1 MILKIYVLDG
11 LTKKDLVKLFA
22 IVIQLIKNGVMSLWT
37 IRKVKVHEVE
47 TESKISANTKLLFVF
62 YINLRIGKYGWL
74 ALETFLQLNQKGS
87 FVNSLV
93 LFGWIICK
101 FDHFLDK
108 LKINWLKLSDNTD
121 KNFKILRDVNKC
133 FIFDVKSWRL
143 DCRKV
148 KNLLW
153 RFVTKTKSKE
163 SSLESYQVGEYFKKV
178 QSRIKIYKSSRP
190 NKLVKKK

>member
-1 MILKIYVLDG
+1 M
-11 LTKKDLVKLFA
+11 
-22 IVIQLIKNGVMSLWT
+22 IKNGVMSLWT

-47 TESKISANTKLLFVF
+47 SKISAYDIRKHKIVICYF

-93 LFGWIICK
+93 LFGWMISK

-108 LKINWLKLSDNTD
+108 LEINCLKLSNNTD
-121 KNFKILRDVNKC
+121 KIFKILRDVNKC
-133 FIFDVKSWRL
+133 FIFDVKKSWRL

-153 RFVTKTKSKE
+153 RFVTKGKSKE
-163 SSLESYQVGEYFKKV
+163 SSLESYQVGEKV
-178 QSRIKIYKSSRP
+178 QSRNKIYKSSRP

>member
-1 MILKIYVLDG
+1 M
-11 LTKKDLVKLFA
+11 
-22 IVIQLIKNGVMSLWT
+22 IKNGVMSLWT

-47 TESKISANTKLLFVF
+47 SKISVKHKIVICYF

-93 LFGWIICK
+93 LFGWIISK

-108 LKINWLKLSDNTD
+108 LEINWLKLSDNTD

-133 FIFDVKSWRL
+133 FTWRAEDSIAGKL
-143 DCRKV
+143 KICSED
-148 KNLLW
+148 LL
-153 RFVTKTKSKE
+153 
-163 SSLESYQVGEYFKKV
+163 Q
-178 QSRIKIYKSSRP
+178 RP
-190 NKLVKKK
+190 NPRNPR

>member
-1 MILKIYVLDG
+1 MIWKIHVLVG

-47 TESKISANTKLLFVF
+47 SKISVKHKIVICYF
-62 YINLRIGKYGWL
+62 YIVNLRIAKYGWL

-93 LFGWIICK
+93 LFGWISNK

-108 LKINWLKLSDNTD
+108 LEINWLKLSNNTD

-133 FIFDVKSWRL
+133 FIFDVFDVKKSRRL

-153 RFVTKTKSKE
+153 RFVTNTKSKE
-163 SSLESYQVGEYFKKV
+163 SSLESYQVGECLKKGSF
-178 QSRIKIYKSSRP
+178 QDE
-190 NKLVKKK
+190 NL